1 MPALSIIIPCLGDAA
16 EFDGTLVSVLQHR
29 PADCEVLVV
38 HRLPYDDPYD
48 LGDEVRFLH
57 WPGASLVELLNAGI
71 AEADG
76 DVLHVIACGLEATDR
91 WTVAAVA
98 HFDDP
103 EVAAVAPVVFEADQQ
118 AIVSAGIR
126 WTAGGT
132 RREVTDPRVLSPGSG
147 RLRSQILG
155 PTLIAG
161 FYRREVLA
169 ALDGFEAELGDEL
182 ADVACC
188 LALQALERITVVEP
202 TSQLVQIAKPALAAR
217 GALAHG
223 KSLERLF
230 WRSAAERSW
239 PASFAM
245 HGLAVLAD
253 AVSRGITLGAATLA
267 GRCLALADTAAGPG
281 YRESLLTAETRLAEL
296 AELAELRAKRRQRIP
311 VAVGM
316 ALRKAA

>member
-1 MPALSIIIPCLGDAA
+1 MSALSIIIPCLGDAA
-16 EFDGTLVSVLQHR
+16 DFDGTLVSVLQHR
-29 PADCEVLVV
+29 PADCEVIVV

-57 WPGASLVELLNAGI
+57 WPGASLAELLNAAI

-76 DVLHVIACGLEATDR
+76 DVLHVMACGLEATDR
-91 WTVAAVA
+91 WTTAAIA

-103 EVAAVAPVVFEADQQ
+103 DVAAVAPVVFDAAQQ
-118 AIVSAGIR
+118 TITSAGIR
-126 WTAGGT
+126 WTLGGT
-132 RREVTDPRVLSPGSG
+132 RREVTDSRVMSPGSG

-155 PTLIAG
+155 PSMIAG

-169 ALDGFEAELGDEL
+169 ALDGFEAALGDEL

-188 LALQALERITVVEP
+188 LALQALERIAVVEP
-202 TSQLVQIAKPALAAR
+202 AAQLVQVSRPVLATR

-230 WRSAAERSW
+230 WRAIAQRSLA
-239 PASFAM
+239 ASFAM
-245 HGLAVLAD
+245 HCLAVLAD
-253 AVSRGITLGAATLA
+253 TVSRGVSLGTATLA
-267 GRCLALADTAAGPG
+267 GRCLALADTAAGPR

-296 AELAELRAKRRQRIP
+296 AELRAKRRQRLP
-311 VAVGM
+311 VVQGAV
-316 ALRKAA
+316 LRKAA